1 MPALPFILPSK
12 FRSLIRS
19 LIRVD
24 DLDSAGNYFFVFWTF
39 IGLYFKD
46 SNFFVKSFI
55 EYIDKIKNH
64 IYNIVSTHRLRVLT
78 KIQAKELLVMT
89 GLIPFNRRNRGL
101 ALADTG
107 FEDFYNMLD
116 SFFSDSSLSDR
127 NLLRDTFKIDIQ
139 ETESEYRIE
148 AELPGIKKEE
158 INLDAEGDSL
168 LISVNREE
176 AVNKD
181 NENYI
186 HRERRSSSM
195 SRRIRLANAKLA
207 ESKAKLEEGILTVTV
222 PKVEK
227 ENSSLKIDIE

>member
-1 MPALPFILPSK
+1 M
-12 FRSLIRS
+12 
-19 LIRVD
+19 
-24 DLDSAGNYFFVFWTF
+24 AG
-39 IGLYFKD
+39 
-46 SNFFVKSFI
+46 
-55 EYIDKIKNH
+55 
-64 IYNIVSTHRLRVLT
+64 
-78 KIQAKELLVMT
+78 LV
-89 GLIPFNRRNRGL
+89 PFNRKNSSL
-101 ALADTG
+101 ARSGTG

-116 SFFSDSSLSDR
+116 DFFSDSWMSPGRS
-127 NLLRDTFKIDIQ
+127 LLRDTFKIDIQ

-168 LISVNREE
+168 LIAVNREE
-176 AVNKD
+176 EVNKD

-207 ESKAKLEEGILTVTV
+207 ETKAKLEEGILTVTV